1 MCNQR
6 DRLIGFIYGEG
17 AANELDEVQKHLDTC
32 ADCRAE
38 VAGLR
43 SVREDLLAWNVPDH
57 ESVWRPFA
65 PAPVLPWWRQVPAW
79 AMAAAASVLVVSGAA
94 GGAIAYAFLPESS
107 PVVTARVDGAQTPVT
122 VGITDAQ
129 LAASEARVM
138 AQMVTQIRAL
148 DARIQLASGG
158 VSNEPRSASA
168 SLRTPAIGER
178 VSGPNTDVTHDSLV
192 AELVDLRD
200 QLKQQLNI
208 MATMNANF
216 DQTIGKRYDYK
227 IGAVENRLKNLEA
240 IAQLQL
246 GKPGGDR

>member
-65 PAPVLPWWRQVPAW
+65 PAPVTPWWRQVPAW

-94 GGAIAYAFLPESS
+94 GGAIAHALLPESS
-107 PVVTARVDGAQTPVT
+107 PNVTAQADGAQTSVKAG
-122 VGITDAQ
+122 GITPVE
-129 LAASEARVM
+129 LAATEARVE
-138 AQMVTQIRAL
+138 AQMARMLTQVRAL
-148 DARIQLASGG
+148 DARIERASGQP
-158 VSNEPRSASA
+158 SEPQTVRAGNV
-168 SLRTPAIGER
+168 T
-178 VSGPNTDVTHDSLV
+178 TDVTHDALV
-192 AELVDLRD
+192 AELVELRE
-200 QLKQQLNI
+200 QVKQQLDL
-208 MATMNANF
+208 MASMYANF
-216 DQTIGKRYDYK
+216 DQTVAKKYDFRNAS
-227 IGAVENRLKNLEA
+227 IDNRLKNLEA
-240 IAQLQL
+240 FAQLQAS
-246 GKPGGDR
+246 GGR

>member
-65 PAPVLPWWRQVPAW
+65 PAPVMPWWRQVPAW

-94 GGAIAYAFLPESS
+94 GGAIAHAFLPESS
-107 PVVTARVDGAQTPVT
+107 PMVATRVDGATPVT
-122 VGITDAQ
+122 VGVTDAQ

-138 AQMVTQIRAL
+138 AQMVTQMRTL

-158 VSNEPRSASA
+158 VSNEPGVVKATTGSA
-168 SLRTPAIGER
+168 
-178 VSGPNTDVTHDSLV
+178 DVNHDTLV
-192 AELVDLRD
+192 AELIELRE
-200 QLKQQLNI
+200 QLKQQLNL
-208 MATMNANF
+208 MVLMDANF

-240 IAQLQL
+240 IAQMQL
-246 GKPGGDR
+246 GKPGGDW